1 MGKFSFLL
9 SKLKVIDGVK
19 TNSYTFFI
27 SFRKLTLYQT
37 RFLSKLEEKKMKNI
51 KDPSLTCLKVEKKN
65 WTVENLKVKTNNTKF
80 LLAVYWIIFIL
91 RNYAQAALSQP
102 KEL

>member
-1 MGKFSFLL
+1 MRSSEILNIELFRKLKLDYFAHPTFGELVGKFSFLL

-51 KDPSLTCLKVEKKN
+51 KDPSLTCLKVEEKKLN
-65 WTVENLKVKTNNTKF
+65 
-80 LLAVYWIIFIL
+80 
-91 RNYAQAALSQP
+91 S
-102 KEL
+102 